1 MSTSHAVTWAV
12 EESGGYETAWIEI
25 DGTTLRARG
34 RVVGT
39 VPEPYWI
46 SYELDTAEDFV
57 TRRLRATSDTAG
69 GTAELD
75 LRREPDGRWT
85 VNGQPAP
92 ELDGAL
98 DCDLGLSPLT
108 NTMPVLRHALQHR
121 PGERD
126 FLMAWVHVPDLVVRP
141 NRQTYT
147 HLGAE
152 RVRYASGTYRADL
165 TLDADGLV
173 VAYPGLARRM

>member
-1 MSTSHAVTWAV
+1 MTGSHAVTWAV
-12 EESGGYETAWIEI
+12 EESGGYETAWIDI
-25 DGTTLRARG
+25 DGSTLRARG

-46 SYELDTAEDFV
+46 TYELDTAEDFV
-57 TRRLRATSDTAG
+57 TRRLLATADTAS
-69 GTAELD
+69 GTVELE
-75 LRREPDGRWT
+75 LCRALDGRWT
-85 VNGQPAP
+85 VNGAPAP
-92 ELDGAL
+92 DLDGAL

-108 NTMPVLRHALQHR
+108 NTMPVLRHALQRR

-126 FLMAWVHVPDLVVRP
+126 FLMAWIQVPGLVVRP

-147 HLGAE
+147 HLGAQ

-173 VAYPGLARRM
+173 VTYPGLAQRM

>member
-1 MSTSHAVTWAV
+1 MTTSHVLTWAV
-12 EESGGYETAWIEI
+12 SESDGYETAWIEV
-25 DGTTLRARG
+25 DDTSLRARG

-46 SYELDTAEDFV
+46 TYELDTTEDFV
-57 TRRLRATSDTAG
+57 TRRLRATSEMASRTV
-69 GTAELD
+69 ELD
-75 LRREPDGRWT
+75 LRGTQDGRWT
-85 VNGQPAP
+85 VNGEPAP
-92 ELDGAL
+92 DLGSAL

-108 NTMPVLRHALQHR
+108 NTMPVLRHALHR
-121 PGERD
+121 VPGEQD
-126 FLMAWVHVPDLVVRP
+126 FLMAWIRVPDLTVQP

-147 HLGAE
+147 HLGAN

-173 VAYPGLARRM
+173 VTYPGLAQRR